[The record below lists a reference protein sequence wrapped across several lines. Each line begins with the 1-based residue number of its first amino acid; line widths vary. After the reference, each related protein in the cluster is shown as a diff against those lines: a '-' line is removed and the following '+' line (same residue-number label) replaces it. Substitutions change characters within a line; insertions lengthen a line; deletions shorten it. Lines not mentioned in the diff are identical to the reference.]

1 MSKTAACSRVTG
13 RLGENV
19 VGDVPSTTPVSY
31 AQATAA
37 RYQSAVRSVNGV
49 VTPVMS
55 GSPAR

>member
-13 RLGENV
+13 RPGENV

-31 AQATAA
+31 AQATAS
-37 RYQSAVRSVNGV
+37 RYQPDAASVNGV

>member
-37 RYQSAVRSVNGV
+37 
-49 VTPVMS
+49 
-55 GSPAR
+55 